1 MHTAKTIAEFHF
13 DTVKSGGILRQ
24 FLSDAKISRA
34 ECAKQIGLSYDALDD
49 SLKGRNKESKM
60 ELVVKICFLTGRT
73 VHEWCE
79 LMLDGVNE
87 DVAEKVRA
95 VFTSP
100 SAPLPPSVDEI
111 ITRCLD
117 VQEHSTEHYQ
127 ELLRSCYE
135 EMRVS
140 KEQMCRQYEEQ
151 IAYLEEENKRLLSAV
166 LSYTNGRSH
175 VNP

>member
-49 SLKGRNKESKM
+49 SLKGRNKDSKM
-60 ELVVKICFLTGRT
+60 ELVVKICYLTGRT
-73 VHEWCE
+73 VREWCE
-79 LMLDGVNE
+79 MMLDGVNE

-95 VFTSP
+95 VFTAP
-100 SAPLPPSVDEI
+100 AAPLPPSVDDV
-111 ITRCLD
+111 ITHCLD

-127 ELLRSCYE
+127 ALLRSCYE
-135 EMRVS
+135 ELRIS
-140 KEQMCRQYEEQ
+140 KEEMRRQYEDQ
-151 IAYLEEENKRLLSAV
+151 IAYLEEENRRLLSAL
-166 LSYTNGRSH
+166 LSYTNSHSH

>member
-13 DTVKSGGILRQ
+13 DTIKSGGILRQ

-100 SAPLPPSVDEI
+100 SAPLPPSV
-111 ITRCLD
+111 
-117 VQEHSTEHYQ
+117 Y
-127 ELLRSCYE
+127 
-135 EMRVS
+135 
-140 KEQMCRQYEEQ
+140 
-151 IAYLEEENKRLLSAV
+151 AYRHRAASEAADHRRYGSGVRNWQNL
-166 LSYTNGRSH
+166 
-175 VNP
+175 P